1 MEPEPLVVVG
11 LGNPGPDYAGT
22 RHNVGFAVVHR
33 LVDALRAQPFDRTRN
48 YDSWSGRVPG
58 GEGATLV
65 VLTPLTFMN
74 ASGRALVEFSERFA
88 LAKERLLVVVD
99 DVYLPLGVLRLR
111 ARGSDGGHNGLE
123 SVSIALG
130 SEEFARLRIG
140 VGLGEDMPRL
150 ADHVLSQFVPEE
162 LPVLDV
168 VLKIAQ
174 EAVLTW
180 AREGI
185 GSAMNRFNAKP
196 RAERDNT
203 PEGER

>member
-1 MEPEPLVVVG
+1 MEPLVVVG

-58 GEGATLV
+58 EEGATLV

-74 ASGRALVEFSERFA
+74 ASGQALVEFGERFA

-99 DVYLPLGVLRLR
+99 DVYLPLGTMRLR

-123 SVSIALG
+123 SVGIALG

-140 VGLGEDMPRL
+140 VGLGEDMPMV
-150 ADHVLSQFVPEE
+150 DHVLSRFVPEE
-162 LPVLDV
+162 LPVLDE
-168 VLKIAQ
+168 VLNIAQ
-174 EAVLTW
+174 EAALTW

-185 GSAMNRFNAKP
+185 ASAMNRFNAKP